1 MRSRRAALAAI
12 AFVVVAAPF
21 VGGRSAYAHP
31 LGNFSVNHLDA
42 LTFEATRVVND
53 AVVDIAEIPTA
64 QNAPSV
70 DIDGDGEASAAE
82 LERFGVERCDAL
94 ASAQSLI
101 VDGVNVAF
109 SVERS
114 SFRYGQ
120 GQASL
125 ATSRLECKLVADAD
139 LATPR
144 TIEFNNSFEPDRV
157 GWREITAVGNRVAIN
172 DSPVATVSIT
182 DGLRVYPVDLLSSPM
197 DVRTAT
203 FQVRPDAA
211 TIPATSPVG
220 RSTSANTTAIDRVGG
235 SSNPL
240 SGMFDDLVARRDL
253 TLGVGLLAI
262 CLAMVLGASHALLPG
277 HGKTVMAAYIAG
289 RQGSIGD
296 AVMVGAT
303 VTATHTGGV
312 LLLGLAL
319 TVSTSLAGEVVLGWL
334 GVSSGVLVASLGAA
348 LLVGLIR
355 RHVTGRPSRLH
366 GHSHGTG
373 FGQHQ
378 HHFSHD
384 RHKHDHHDHDRHDQ
398 DHHHDHDRHD
408 QDHHHDHDH
417 DHDHH
422 DHDHVHDDHD
432 HDHVHHDHDHHD
444 HDHIHDPVPQRAMAP
459 VSGATAKAA
468 GGSSGVDR
476 GAGTA
481 VVEVRTHTHAHE
493 APLAVVGRPFSR
505 RGLIGM
511 GVAGGLVP
519 SPSALII
526 LLSAIALGRT
536 AFGAVLVLAYGLG
549 MAITLTL
556 AGIALVVLR
565 DRYQR
570 RMQNSSG
577 RLHSTITRWVAIA
590 PYATATLVMVV
601 GIGLTVRSLALL

>member
-1 MRSRRAALAAI
+1 MKLRRAALATI
-12 AFVVVAAPF
+12 ALVVVAAPF
-21 VGGRSAYAHP
+21 VGGSTAYAHP

-70 DIDGDGEASAAE
+70 DADGDGEASAAE
-82 LERFGVERCDAL
+82 LEQFGVDRCNAL
-94 ASAQSLI
+94 ASAQSLS

-125 ATSRLECKLVADAD
+125 PTSRLECRLVADAD
-139 LATPR
+139 LATQR
-144 TIEFNNSFEPDRV
+144 TIEFANSFESDRV
-157 GWREITAVGNRVAIN
+157 GWREITAVGNRVAII
-172 DSPVATVSIT
+172 DSPVATVSVT

-197 DVRTAT
+197 DIRAAT
-203 FQVRPDAA
+203 FQVRPDA
-211 TIPATSPVG
+211 TTLPATNPVDET
-220 RSTSANTTAIDRVGG
+220 TSADTEAIDRVGG
-235 SSNPL
+235 YSNPL
-240 SGMFDDLVARRDL
+240 SGTFDDLVARRDL
-253 TLGVGLLAI
+253 TVGVGLLAI
-262 CLAMVLGASHALLPG
+262 GLAMVLGASHALLPG

-334 GVSSGVLVASLGAA
+334 GVSSGVLVAALGAA
-348 LLVGLIR
+348 LLFGLIR
-355 RHVTGRPSRLH
+355 RHLTGRPSRLH

-378 HHFSHD
+378 HHFGHD
-384 RHKHDHHDHDRHDQ
+384 PDDPDGHDPDHGV
-398 DHHHDHDRHD
+398 
-408 QDHHHDHDH
+408 HDHDH
-417 DHDHH
+417 DVHDHDVH
-422 DHDHVHDDHD
+422 DHDHPHVHHGDHDHDGHDDHD
-432 HDHVHHDHDHHD
+432 HDGHDHGS
-444 HDHIHDPVPQRAMAP
+444 VPQRAMAI
-459 VSGATAKAA
+459 VSGATVMEAA
-468 GGSSGVDR
+468 GASSADR

-481 VVEVRTHTHAHE
+481 VVEGREPTHSHE
-493 APLAVVGRPFSR
+493 ALPDVVGKPFSR

-526 LLSAIALGRT
+526 LLSAISLGRT
-536 AFGAVLVLAYGLG
+536 AFGAVLVVAYGLG
-549 MAITLTL
+549 MALTLTL

-577 RLHSTITRWVAIA
+577 RLHSTIERWVAIA
-590 PYATATLVMVV
+590 PYATATLVIVV
-601 GIGLTVRSLALL
+601 GIGLTVRSLTLL

>member
-1 MRSRRAALAAI
+1 MGRAALATI

-21 VGGRSAYAHP
+21 VGGRSVSAHP

-53 AVVDIAEIPTA
+53 AVVDTAEIPTA

-70 DIDGDGEASAAE
+70 DTDGDGEASATE
-82 LERFGVERCDAL
+82 LEQFGVERCDAL
-94 ASAQSLI
+94 ATAQTLR
-101 VDGVNVAF
+101 VDGASVAF

-114 SFRYGQ
+114 SFRYGL
-120 GQASL
+120 GEASL
-125 ATSRLECKLVADAD
+125 PTSRLECRLVADAD
-139 LATPR
+139 LATQR
-144 TIEFNNSFEPDRV
+144 TIEFVDSFETDRV
-157 GWREITAVGNRVAIN
+157 GWREITAVGNGVAII
-172 DSPVATVSIT
+172 DSPVAIVSVT
-182 DGLRVYPVDLLSSPM
+182 DGLREYPVDLLSSPM
-197 DVRTAT
+197 DIREAT
-203 FQVRPDAA
+203 FQVRPDATTSTA
-211 TIPATSPVG
+211 TTPVDDTASA
-220 RSTSANTTAIDRVGG
+220 STEAIDRVGG
-235 SSNPL
+235 YSNPFGRVT
-240 SGMFDDLVARRDL
+240 GMFDDLVGRRDL
-253 TLGVGLLAI
+253 TVGVGLLALG
-262 CLAMVLGASHALLPG
+262 LAMVLGASHALLPG

-334 GVSSGVLVASLGAA
+334 GVSSGVLVAALGAA
-348 LLVGLIR
+348 LLFGLVR
-355 RHVTGRPSRLH
+355 RRMTGRPSRLL

-378 HHFSHD
+378 HHFG
-384 RHKHDHHDHDRHDQ
+384 HDHDGHT
-398 DHHHDHDRHD
+398 
-408 QDHHHDHDH
+408 DH

-422 DHDHVHDDHD
+422 DQDHS
-432 HDHVHHDHDHHD
+432 
-444 HDHIHDPVPQRAMAP
+444 PAPQRAMAHA
-459 VSGATAKAA
+459 SGAAMMEVALA
-468 GGSSGVDR
+468 SPADR
-476 GAGTA
+476 GAGADVVEASEPTDSHEALTA
-481 VVEVRTHTHAHE
+481 VV
-493 APLAVVGRPFSR
+493 GKPFSR

-549 MAITLTL
+549 MAVTLTL

-565 DRYQR
+565 DRYQQ

-577 RLHSTITRWVAIA
+577 RLHSTIERWVAIA
-590 PYATATLVMVV
+590 PYATATLVIVV
-601 GIGLTVRSLALL
+601 GIGLTVRSLTLL